1 MGGVG
6 GRMIAF
12 AKLLTERHPRM
23 WERIE
28 EALVGQGIGYTLIEG
43 CKDIWVRDFMPLRL
57 KDGKFLSYEYAPN
70 YLSSYPN
77 LRTQCPRGD
86 VELGLVLDGGNF
98 VRFGKRAMMC
108 EKIFSENP
116 SLSRDEIISR
126 VKERAG
132 IEELIILPKV
142 AYDRYG
148 HSDGMARW
156 ISGDEILIND
166 FSNESEK
173 FLASLSQALRGYRAR
188 SLKYSEEFWKQYNW
202 GAYLNFVEIEN
213 ILLLP
218 TYGIP
223 EDKRVIERFEEIFE
237 NKLVIPIEC
246 KEIIKRGGAL
256 HCVSAEVKGVTQ
268 PVIKAL

>member
-1 MGGVG
+1 
-6 GRMIAF
+6 MIAF
-12 AKLLTERHPRM
+12 AKLLSERYPRV

-28 EALVGQGIGYTLIEG
+28 EVLVGQGIGYALIEG

-57 KDGKFLSYEYAPN
+57 KDGKFLSYEYMPN
-70 YLSSYPN
+70 YLSSYPH
-77 LRTQCPRGD
+77 LRTRCPRGD

-98 VRFGKRAMMC
+98 VRFGKRALMC
-108 EKIFSENP
+108 EKVFSENKN
-116 SLSRDEIISR
+116 LSQEEIISR
-126 VKERAG
+126 IKQRAEV
-132 IEELIILPKV
+132 EEVIILPKV

-148 HSDGMARW
+148 HSDGMVRW
-156 ISGDEILIND
+156 IGGDEILIND

-173 FLASLSQALRGYRAR
+173 FLASLSQALRCYIVM
-188 SLKYSEEFWKQYNW
+188 SLRYSEEFWKQYSW

-237 NKLVIPIEC
+237 NRLIVPIEC

-268 PVIKAL
+268 PVIKTL